1 MFVCF
6 LFTLQL
12 NTTSWRACRPV
23 ACIHL
28 ILSLNYCWQSLFPGC
43 RTRSPQVDTGELKLR
58 LMPVFWLSDQL
69 FYHKTKKHEI
79 VKTGKDYQLSPETK
93 CLALWFVVI
102 NLRKDL
108 VSLRF
113 TYSSLVTLVNLWL
126 AFTWYII
133 YIA

>member
-43 RTRSPQVDTGELKLR
+43 RTQIPQGDTGELKLR
-58 LMPVFWLSDQL
+58 LMPAFWLSVQL
-69 FYHKTKKHEI
+69 FHHKTKNHEI
-79 VKTGKDYQLSPETK
+79 GKTRKDYQLSPETK